1 MGNGSSD
8 RVAVGY
14 VTGTKGVRG
23 AVRVEILTHSLS
35 RFDEIAQVVL
45 QKEGRKDL
53 PLQIEDWRP
62 ERRGIVVKFAGV
74 DAPETAREVLV
85 KGYITIAPGEVPSPP
100 SGKYYISDLIGCR
113 VEDEAGR
120 HLGEIVDVLQEPST
134 DAYVVK
140 DGGNEFLV
148 PAVADFIVDLS
159 VTGRRLVVRGI
170 EELLKPL

>member
-1 MGNGSSD
+1 MENGASD

-23 AVRVEILTHSLS
+23 AVRVEVLTHRLS
-35 RFDEIAQVVL
+35 RFDEISQVVL
-45 QKEGRKDL
+45 QREGREDRV
-53 PLQIEDWRP
+53 LQIEEWRS
-62 ERRGIVVKFAGV
+62 ERRGIIVKFAGV

-100 SGKYYISDLIGCR
+100 PGKYYLFDLIGCQ
-113 VEDEAGR
+113 VEDEAGGR
-120 HLGEIVDVLQEPST
+120 LGEIVDVLQEPST
-134 DAYVVK
+134 DAYVVR
-140 DGGNEFLV
+140 DGGCEFLV

-159 VTGRRLVVRGI
+159 ITGRRLVVRGI